1 MDGNDLD
8 ELNRLSYAVIGAA
21 MLVHSELGPGLKETV
36 YEAALAAELRKRQHQ
51 VHEQTVIPIVVGDR
65 RIREGFKVDLIVD
78 SKLLLEIKADTL
90 IRREHIKQVAS
101 YLRFTNLQLGLIL
114 NFGASSLRRGIKRVI
129 NTR

>member
-36 YEAALAAELRKRQHQ
+36 YEAALAAELRKRQYQ
-51 VHEQTVIPIVVGDR
+51 VQEQTVIPIVVGDR
-65 RIREGFKVDLIVD
+65 RIREGFKADLIVD
-78 SKLLLEIKADTL
+78 RKLLLEIKADTL
-90 IRREHIKQVAS
+90 IRREHIKQVNS
-101 YLRFTNLQLGLIL
+101 YLKFTNLQLGLIL
-114 NFGASSLRRGIKRVI
+114 NFGASSLRRGIKRVV